1 MSAVING
8 DSFNG
13 SISVESRARTSFVL
27 ERERE
32 REREYPHT
40 VMDGSGHR
48 REICVG
54 SNEFSNGSSDCF
66 VVVCAHGLYIV
77 TGSRREFS
85 QNSMKTCCLNGD
97 NKVTKFAFF
106 GNNDRWCVGTKML
119 DESSRR
125 IRRFH
130 KRG

>member
-40 VMDGSGHR
+40 VMDRSGHR

-54 SNEFSNGSSDCF
+54 SNEFSNGSSWF
-66 VVVCAHGLYIV
+66 ARVVCILLQA
-77 TGSRREFS
+77 RRRGENFL
-85 QNSMKTCCLNGD
+85 KI
-97 NKVTKFAFF
+97 
-106 GNNDRWCVGTKML
+106 RW
-119 DESSRR
+119 RR
-125 IRRFH
+125 VV
-130 KRG
+130 